1 MICIIRWQTRFLK
14 GTFVNRKYLFING
27 GSFEILSAVPL
38 KMKFHCFFPCRLRK
52 LMILG
57 GLDEKEGKE
66 GKREEFIRME
76 GGSCRSD
83 DQERKECAG
92 CGNKIHDKFLLK
104 VRYG

>member
-1 MICIIRWQTRFLK
+1 
-14 GTFVNRKYLFING
+14 
-27 GSFEILSAVPL
+27 
-38 KMKFHCFFPCRLRK
+38 
-52 LMILG
+52 MILG

-83 DQERKECAG
+83 EHERKECAG

>member
-1 MICIIRWQTRFLK
+1 
-14 GTFVNRKYLFING
+14 
-27 GSFEILSAVPL
+27 
-38 KMKFHCFFPCRLRK
+38 
-52 LMILG
+52 MILG

-83 DQERKECAG
+83 EHERKECAG

-104 VRYG
+104 VSLRYLGLRSSTSRDVKRYFGRGGGSFCK

>member
-1 MICIIRWQTRFLK
+1 
-14 GTFVNRKYLFING
+14 
-27 GSFEILSAVPL
+27 
-38 KMKFHCFFPCRLRK
+38 
-52 LMILG
+52 MILG

-83 DQERKECAG
+83 EQERKECAG

-104 VRYG
+104 VSFRYLGLRS

>member
-1 MICIIRWQTRFLK
+1 
-14 GTFVNRKYLFING
+14 
-27 GSFEILSAVPL
+27 
-38 KMKFHCFFPCRLRK
+38 
-52 LMILG
+52 MILG

-83 DQERKECAG
+83 EQERKECAG

-104 VRYG
+104 VSFRYLGLRSSTSQWCKKIFWRGGGGRFVKKNGFFSPLPSN